1 MTLFF
6 ISKMLLR
13 PKVDGEA
20 RMPETL
26 TDIDGQ
32 TVDVKQLYATKTVI
46 VLTFKV
52 RKNSRN

>member
-1 MTLFF
+1 
-6 ISKMLLR
+6 MLLR

-52 RKNSRN
+52 WQSQ